1 MACYE
6 RFDDDYPLALIEQN
20 IFDNREL
27 QSHRPVFCYPL
38 HWDNPAVSALVFEP
52 MALMYQED
60 EHGQRYYVLYPV
72 SWSTRTHS
80 GYHLVTTDLHHA
92 LSFKTV
98 TAKRR
103 AILAI
108 IRVSENRREMDH
120 IINN

>member
-20 IFDNREL
+20 IFDNSEL
-27 QSHRPVFCYPL
+27 QSHRPVFCYTL
-38 HWDNPAVSALVFEP
+38 HWNNPAGSALVFEP

-60 EHGQRYYVLYPV
+60 EYRQHYYVLHPV
-72 SWSTRTHS
+72 SWSTLTHS
-80 GYHLVTTDLHHA
+80 GYHLVTADLHQA

-98 TAKRR
+98 AAKRR
-103 AILAI
+103 AILAL

-120 IINN
+120 TING